1 MSLGLS
7 QKIQTVVYHRMT
19 MLKKF
24 IEGKNTSWV
33 VNLNKQIDEY
43 PLYMDAT
50 RIIEDA
56 IKQDNQHGYKTAYG
70 PRYGIEAQRIE
81 DYVNYVSDKLNRE
94 NFFKFDTRYYR
105 FFLGSVPVKKTVETA
120 RNTSTGV

>member
-1 MSLGLS
+1 M
-7 QKIQTVVYHRMT
+7 V

-24 IEGKNTSWV
+24 VEGKNTSWV
-33 VNLNKQIDEY
+33 VNLNKQIDDY

-56 IKQDNQHGYKTAYG
+56 IKRDIRHGYKAEYG
-70 PRYGIEAQRIE
+70 PCYGIEAQRINE
-81 DYVNYVSDKLNRE
+81 YVNYVSDKLNRE

-105 FFLGSVPVKKTVETA
+105 FFLGSVPVRKSA
-120 RNTSTGV
+120 IGV